1 MKLRLTNRAS
11 LFANY
16 NDCATENTN
25 VLFYIHSTEHWAL
38 SAADVKTAFMKRQI
52 TVALK
57 PNEKGEGAFSLGE
70 AINCR
75 YCRELHPNPCLF
87 YIQLLEIMLF
97 ALKGTNVIQE

>member
-1 MKLRLTNRAS
+1 MKLALTDRAS

-16 NDCATENTN
+16 SACASDRTN
-25 VLFYIHSTEHWAL
+25 VLFYIHSTEYWAL
-38 SAADVKTAFMKRQI
+38 SVADVKTAFMKRQL

-57 PNEKGEGAFSLGE
+57 PNEKGEGAFSLGK

-75 YCRELHPNPCLF
+75 YCRELHPNPCLL
-87 YIQLLEIMLF
+87 YIQLLEVMLF